1 VSLRNLIEERMDTI
15 VEGWVERVLSAY
27 PPDAAVLFQKERDPF
42 ANPIGHSVREGA
54 RGILQ
59 AILDGMD
66 PEKLR
71 SHLDRIVRVRA
82 VQDFAPSRALSFVF
96 SLRSVIRDVIPE
108 LDAEPGLRREMA
120 SLDEGID
127 RVALA
132 AFDLYSEC
140 REEVS
145 QLRVNEV
152 KRQVAWVFEKI
163 NQRNTRAHPDDL
175 ELPDGDGSAYENVK
189 REDLR

>member
-1 VSLRNLIEERMDTI
+1 MSMRDLLNERMDTI
-15 VEGWVERVLSAY
+15 LERWVEAVLSAY
-27 PPDAAVLFQKERDPF
+27 PSDAAVLFQKEQDPF
-42 ANPIGHSVREGA
+42 ANPIGASVREGT
-54 RGILQ
+54 RGVLQ

-66 PEKLR
+66 QEGLR

-82 VQDFAPSRALSFVF
+82 VQDFAPSQALSFVF
-96 SLRSVIRDVIPE
+96 SLRAVIRDTLPE
-108 LDAEPGLRREMA
+108 LDADPRLRREMA
-120 SLDEGID
+120 GLDEEID

-132 AFDLYSEC
+132 AFDLYAER

-152 KRQVAWVFEKI
+152 KRQVAWVFEKM
-163 NQRNTRAHPDDL
+163 NQRDARVSAPG
-175 ELPDGDGSAYENVK
+175 ESREGEGPAYENVQ

>member
-1 VSLRNLIEERMDTI
+1 VVSMRDLLNERMDTI
-15 VEGWVERVLSAY
+15 LERWVEAVLSAY
-27 PPDAAVLFQKERDPF
+27 PSDAAVLFQKEQDPF
-42 ANPIGHSVREGA
+42 ANPIGASVREGT
-54 RGILQ
+54 RGVLQ

-66 PEKLR
+66 QEGLR

-82 VQDFAPSRALSFVF
+82 VQDFAPSQALSFVF
-96 SLRSVIRDVIPE
+96 SLRAVIRDTLPE
-108 LDAEPGLRREMA
+108 LDADPRLRREMA
-120 SLDEGID
+120 GLDEEID

-132 AFDLYSEC
+132 AFDLYAER

-152 KRQVAWVFEKI
+152 KRQVAWVFEKM
-163 NQRNTRAHPDDL
+163 NQRDARVSAPG
-175 ELPDGDGSAYENVK
+175 ESREGEGPAYENVQ

>member
-152 KRQVAWVFEKI
+152 KRQVAWVFEKM